1 MGVRLVVSLLALP
14 LLLAGCGEDT
24 VIAVDPAGTPYD
36 GPMYVKLDHHDR
48 ATTLEASGAAGQ
60 ALECDGTPYRGGGGA
75 YEDGLEEVQD
85 SPEEALDNWRDNE
98 WARVPEDGYRIERVD
113 DGRALLSWDVDERT
127 RVAVVVKEDVTDY
140 QDHTGWGVESWA
152 SCDPAELGDD
162 VADDLGIELWT
173 DQHGRAVP
181 TSEVVSFEGPEHCGR
196 QDTTWLTLGVAS
208 DVDRTYDEYL
218 SNDDGG
224 ELADYLTTTADD
236 SSTLPDDAVD
246 TGWRRDGRE
255 LWLGD
260 DPRAAYLVSVDDA
273 KDVELWPASKK
284 PIGCV

>member
-1 MGVRLVVSLLALP
+1 MGVRLVVSLLVLP
-14 LLLAGCGEDT
+14 LLLAGCGENT
-24 VIAVDPAGTPYD
+24 VIAADPAGTPYD
-36 GPMYVKLDHHDR
+36 GPMSVQLDHGDR
-48 ATTLEASGAAGQ
+48 ATALEASGAAGR
-60 ALECDGTPYRGGGGA
+60 ALECDGAPYRGGGGA

-85 SPEEALDNWRDNE
+85 SPEKALDNWRANE
-98 WARVPEDGYRIERVD
+98 GAPVPESGYRIERVD
-113 DGRALLSWDVDERT
+113 DGRALLSWDVDDRT
-127 RVAVVVKEDVTDY
+127 RVAVIVKEDVTDY
-140 QDHTGWGVESWA
+140 QDDTGWGVESWA
-152 SCDPAELGDD
+152 SCDPAELGAD

-181 TSEVVSFEGPEHCGR
+181 TSEVVSFEGPQHCDW
-196 QDTTWLTLGVAS
+196 QDTTWLQLGVAS

-273 KDVELWPASKK
+273 KDVELWPASKQ
-284 PIGCV
+284 PIGCA